1 MSIDHL
7 GFQRSLLRC
16 NHPRKERRG
25 KTFGLQPK
33 QTPGSR
39 SDLHCSD
46 IMNMAENTGTPTVVV
61 GVVLE
66 AMLALDLS
74 EDTMTSP
81 LWFAVTQVL

>member
-1 MSIDHL
+1 MKDHTL
-7 GFQRSLLRC
+7 WPCSLLAT
-16 NHPRKERRG
+16 RRG

-66 AMLALDLS
+66 AG
-74 EDTMTSP
+74 
-81 LWFAVTQVL
+81 VVLVVN